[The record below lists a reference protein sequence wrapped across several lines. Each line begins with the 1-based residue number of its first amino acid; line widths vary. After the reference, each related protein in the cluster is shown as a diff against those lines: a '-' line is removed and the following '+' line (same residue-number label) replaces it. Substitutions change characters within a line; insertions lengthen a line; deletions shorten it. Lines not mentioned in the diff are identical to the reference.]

1 MPWWAGIGAIAG
13 VLAIGGTV
21 AAVLAILPSDQQATQ
36 GAPQSSA
43 SSPILSE
50 EHMVGLLIAGD
61 TYARLQQ
68 IIGPLPDMQQTFKS
82 GDTLYQFNRRW
93 EFIDLLVS
101 DGRVL
106 SVGVY
111 AKTTV
116 FKATLDASGYS
127 VTVNGPIFRQQA
139 NGASALGAVGNCGG
153 NIGASLFEGFGLPMA
168 NQQSSFVLGW
178 VQSRWLNIPQAA
190 CAAVFP
196 LNKCDKLDS
205 FAGLSP
211 GFLACLNNSHIGQ
224 GIKALSPSVVIV
236 TAPEQSI
243 LPEMLDYGPLSI
255 GSALA

>member
-1 MPWWAGIGAIAG
+1 
-13 VLAIGGTV
+13 
-21 AAVLAILPSDQQATQ
+21 
-36 GAPQSSA
+36 
-43 SSPILSE
+43 
-50 EHMVGLLIAGD
+50 MVSLLIAGD

-82 GDTLYQFNRRW
+82 GDTLYQFNRPW

-111 AKTTV
+111 AKTAA

-127 VTVNGPIFRQQA
+127 VTVNGPSVQQQA
-139 NGASALGAVGNCGG
+139 NGNSAAGAVGNCGG
-153 NIGASLFEGFGLPMA
+153 NIGASLFEGFTLPMA
-168 NQQSSFVLGW
+168 GQVSSFVLGW
-178 VQSRWLNIPQAA
+178 VQSRWLDIPQAA

-205 FAGLSP
+205 ISDGLSR
-211 GFLACLNNSHIGQ
+211 GFVDCLNSSSTGQ
-224 GIKALSPSVVIV
+224 RIDELSPSVVIV
-236 TAPEQSI
+236 TAPYQRV

-255 GSALA
+255 GTGLA